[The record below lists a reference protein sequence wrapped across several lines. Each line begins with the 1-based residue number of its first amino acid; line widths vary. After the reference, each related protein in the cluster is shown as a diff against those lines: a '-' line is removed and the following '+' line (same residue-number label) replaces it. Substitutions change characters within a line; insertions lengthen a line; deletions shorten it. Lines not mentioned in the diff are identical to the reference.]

1 MNWIDAPTTIWG
13 TAGFGVALAIASVIL
28 AFLVVFSGRL
38 VLAPARLYWEQH
50 VRADALREE
59 LKIVIGAP
67 NEGPNWPIRELF
79 FYLEPEALDR
89 PHDNLWQKAGDQIR
103 DALSLGRLRI
113 WGRPTKTK
121 LGDWIGE
128 RAALRPIENTY
139 WERAFF
145 TYTFFDASARSDTD
159 CYADRNTGRPAYGD
173 LQVNRAEVLKVWPG
187 DPDDLAENYPNVC
200 VADSPSIIDLFGG
213 SERTKLVALLASGS
227 LRSWARPSADHTRGD
242 PDFVK
247 LEGTIWNTHKFRF
260 DPKREGHGAINQTF
274 LTPKNSPNS
283 SYYDVCLNYAQL
295 RSAWPDLSIHRTKC
309 DSR

>member
-1 MNWIDAPTTIWG
+1 MANSR
-13 TAGFGVALAIASVIL
+13 AL
-28 AFLVVFSGRL
+28 
-38 VLAPARLYWEQH
+38 
-50 VRADALREE
+50 
-59 LKIVIGAP
+59 
-67 NEGPNWPIRELF
+67 

-187 DPDDLAENYPNVC
+187 DPDDQAENYPNVC

-260 DPKREGHGAINQTF
+260 DPKRGAWRNQSDFFDTEKFTKF
-274 LTPKNSPNS
+274 LILRRLFELRAVKECMARSLNSPNKM
-283 SYYDVCLNYAQL
+283 
-295 RSAWPDLSIHRTKC
+295 R
-309 DSR
+309 